1 MEPPDAVSCGV
12 DYRPT
17 VETTEGGVDETV
29 VAARTDGPVG
39 QPAEAVFDNMT
50 FRVRY
55 GGDEFEGY
63 AVSTSVVDG
72 DQELLDVRYQLGG
85 TSLAEIDFAG
95 GHGFTGLH
103 YVSHDGSLLQFW
115 CWA

>member
-1 MEPPDAVSCGV
+1 
-12 DYRPT
+12 
-17 VETTEGGVDETV
+17 
-29 VAARTDGPVG
+29 
-39 QPAEAVFDNMT
+39 MT

>member
-1 MEPPDAVSCGV
+1 MSAYLIIEAHITDPQRFAAYARATPD
-12 DYRPT
+12 
-17 VETTEGGVDETV
+17 V
-29 VAARTDGPVG
+29 VA
-39 QPAEAVFDNMT
+39 
-50 FRVRY
+50 RY